1 MIAKPKRSSVGG
13 ASERASAM
21 RVRVLW
27 LVACAMPACNAA
39 IAPTWIVRRR
49 QPVRLCNLVMSE
61 VDKQMSS
68 TNLVTYDEAT
78 DDWKRLMET
87 SIKRIDKSRV
97 MSGKAKYETV
107 EGMIDAYV
115 EEAASAGLGW
125 TRAEAESEVVR
136 YLKRQAL
143 ADEGGERSPDSVFIG
158 IFAII
163 VIYSAVTGFAPAQD
177 LPAAVISP
185 Y

>member
-1 MIAKPKRSSVGG
+1 MCDA
-13 ASERASAM
+13 
-21 RVRVLW
+21 
-27 LVACAMPACNAA
+27 NADA
-39 IAPTWIVRRR
+39 AA
-49 QPVRLCNLVMSE
+49 

-68 TNLVTYDEAT
+68 STLVTYAETNEDFKALMLAAL
-78 DDWKRLMET
+78 KRL
-87 SIKRIDKSRV
+87 DKNRV
-97 MSGKAKYETV
+97 LQGKPKYETV

-115 EEAASAGLGW
+115 EEASQAGLGW

-143 ADEGGERSPDSVFIG
+143 ADEGGEKAPDNVFIG
-158 IFAII
+158 IFALI
-163 VIYSAVTGFAPAQD
+163 VLYSAYTGYAPAQD

>member
-1 MIAKPKRSSVGG
+1 M
-13 ASERASAM
+13 
-21 RVRVLW
+21 
-27 LVACAMPACNAA
+27 CDTNADA
-39 IAPTWIVRRR
+39 AA
-49 QPVRLCNLVMSE
+49 

-68 TNLVTYDEAT
+68 STLVTYAETNEDFKALMLAAL
-78 DDWKRLMET
+78 KRL
-87 SIKRIDKSRV
+87 DKNRV
-97 MSGKAKYETV
+97 LQGKPKYETV

-115 EEAASAGLGW
+115 EEASQAGLGW

-143 ADEGGERSPDSVFIG
+143 ADEGGEKAPDNVFIG
-158 IFAII
+158 IFALI
-163 VIYSAVTGFAPAQD
+163 VLYSAYTGYAPAQD